1 MDSRRHQLPRTEVPR
16 VFLRSLSSLTLQH
29 YSAFH
34 CPFFRPH
41 LKFSRIEILRG
52 NVEEAVRLN
61 VRELEALQVRLRVLS
76 QEVHSPVLNELA
88 GCRSSTVGPTSRVR

>member
-1 MDSRRHQLPRTEVPR
+1 MSPSAAANRGNPC
-16 VFLRSLSSLTLQH
+16 VFALIIKPTLQH

-76 QEVHSPVLNELA
+76 QEVHSHVLNDLA
-88 GCRSSTVGPTSRVR
+88 GC